1 MASNSAVTLGPQV
14 MTLSHLKSDHY
25 GWTKIN
31 IKAILNKSFV
41 GTS

>member
-1 MASNSAVTLGPQV
+1 MVSNSAVSLGPQ
-14 MTLSHLKSDHY
+14 MITSSHLKSDQY

-31 IKAILNKSFV
+31 KKTILNKSFV